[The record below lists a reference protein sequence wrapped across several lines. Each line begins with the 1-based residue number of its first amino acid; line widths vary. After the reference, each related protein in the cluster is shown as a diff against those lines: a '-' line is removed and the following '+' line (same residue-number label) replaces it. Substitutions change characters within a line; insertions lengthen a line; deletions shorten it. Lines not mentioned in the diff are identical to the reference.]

1 MIEKLQELWMWEVNT
16 EQLVLPSE
24 LPCTWV
30 DSVLW
35 WKIIIPIVFALL
47 TLAITRIIKKK
58 DLL

>member
-35 WKIIIPIVFALL
+35 WKIIIPIVLALFII
-47 TLAITRIIKKK
+47 AITRITKKK